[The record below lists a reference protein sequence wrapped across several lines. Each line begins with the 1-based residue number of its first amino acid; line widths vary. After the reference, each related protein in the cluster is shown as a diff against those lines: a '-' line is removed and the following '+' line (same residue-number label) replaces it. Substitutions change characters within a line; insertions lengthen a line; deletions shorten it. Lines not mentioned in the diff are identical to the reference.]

1 MAKKTIAQKD
11 ESEKK
16 SSTPINKRK
25 FDQSKSEIKSDK
37 KLKVNENVKV
47 SAI

>member
-1 MAKKTIAQKD
+1 MAKKTIAKKD

-25 FDQSKSEIKSDK
+25 FDQSKNESDK